1 MPARAFLCV
10 CPSFCF
16 THVARAFLTRV
27 FPAAF
32 TASAWRRLV
41 PACIA
46 APRVPSATVSWQFSA
61 SPANSLAW
69 SCVGQD
75 SQAPSHRG
83 TRPGRPLGGSS
94 VVPGSAVSVSLSL
107 TWTFTSYTPG
117 DVHVAFYY
125 PPVKCIL
132 FMFHCAVTS
141 IFLYEFRS
149 KGCQNHGLNRL

>member
-1 MPARAFLCV
+1 MRLPFFLLHACSTRFSDTYVSRRFHCLCV
-10 CPSFCF
+10 APPRSGVRCCPTGALS
-16 THVARAFLTRV
+16 HRLL
-27 FPAAF
+27 AAF
-32 TASAWRRLV
+32 CLPCKLPCLELRR
-41 PACIA
+41 
-46 APRVPSATVSWQFSA
+46 S
-61 SPANSLAW
+61 
-69 SCVGQD
+69 GQ
-75 SQAPSHRG
+75 SGPPHRG